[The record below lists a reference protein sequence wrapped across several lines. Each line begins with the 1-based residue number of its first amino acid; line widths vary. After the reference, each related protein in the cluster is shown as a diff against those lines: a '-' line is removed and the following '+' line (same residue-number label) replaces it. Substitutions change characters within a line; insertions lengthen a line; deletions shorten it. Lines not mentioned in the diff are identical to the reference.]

1 MLPGHLLSPIL
12 TSSDPKSGD
21 GAGMALAVSG
31 TWVHPLACKEGEGRL
46 LRATCPRPRDS
57 EEFTLSES

>member
-12 TSSDPKSGD
+12 TSSGPKSGD
-21 GAGMALAVSG
+21 GAGMALAILG
-31 TWVHPLACKEGEGRL
+31 TWVHPLVCKEGERR